1 MFASRTVLLIARLGG
16 GGGRRSFSSASCE
29 ELGSIPLS
37 YPAVI
42 VWGSN
47 TGVGKTLFS
56 AGLAA
61 AARRAGVSLFGG
73 GPVCALRLALA
84 H

>member
-1 MFASRTVLLIARLGG
+1 MIVSRTILVMARRGG
-16 GGGRRSFSSASCE
+16 GGLRYFSAAARE

-61 AARRAGVSLFGG
+61 AARRAGVSSLGK
-73 GPVCALRLALA
+73 P
-84 H
+84 